1 MHYLQEI
8 IRAQKEPRW
17 PCEKCAQCAREWQ
30 QLRLYATYVAS
41 WSQATTC
48 PDTKTLTGPIPNI
61 FAQYAAVVFQTEVTC
76 AGISNHTNRLLS
88 SRSF

>member
-1 MHYLQEI
+1 M
-8 IRAQKEPRW
+8 AT
-17 PCEKCAQCAREWQ
+17 
-30 QLRLYATYVAS
+30 RLYATYVAS

-76 AGISNHTNRLLS
+76 APAFQITQIDFYHLGVFEH
-88 SRSF
+88 